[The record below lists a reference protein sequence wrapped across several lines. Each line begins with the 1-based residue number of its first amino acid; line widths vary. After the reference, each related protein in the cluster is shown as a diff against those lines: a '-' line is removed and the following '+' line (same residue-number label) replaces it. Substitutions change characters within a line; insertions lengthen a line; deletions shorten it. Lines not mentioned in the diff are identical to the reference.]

1 MVRRIY
7 QGRIVDLRLERV
19 TLPNGSVTELELVH
33 HPGAACVVP
42 ANDAGEVLLI
52 RQYRHAVG
60 SEIWELPAGLLH
72 EGEEPADCAA
82 RELTEETGF
91 TAERLMALGAIVP
104 TPGYSDERI
113 HLFLAEELRAGRQ
126 APEDDEVIVE
136 QRWVPWPEAL
146 RMVASGAIEDGKSIA
161 GLHRAAVHLGRLQ

>member
-19 TLPNGSVTELELVH
+19 TLPNGAVTELEIMH

-60 SEIWELPAGLLH
+60 QEIWELPAGLLRT
-72 EGEEPADCAA
+72 GEAPAECAA
-82 RELTEETGF
+82 RELAEETGF
-91 TAERLMALGAIVP
+91 TADRMIELGAIVP

-113 HLFLAEELRAGRQ
+113 HLFLAQELRAGEP
-126 APEDDEVIVE
+126 AHEADEVIVE

-146 RMVASGAIEDGKSIA
+146 AMVASGAIEDAKSIA
-161 GLHRAAVHLGRLQ
+161 GLHRAAARLGRLA